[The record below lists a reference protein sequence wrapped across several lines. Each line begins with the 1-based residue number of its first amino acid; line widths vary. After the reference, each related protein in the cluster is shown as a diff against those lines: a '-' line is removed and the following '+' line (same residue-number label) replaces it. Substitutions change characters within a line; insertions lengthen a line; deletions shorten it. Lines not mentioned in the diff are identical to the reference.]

1 MTLYQPALP
10 TPPLVPAEAPAID
23 AHFDEVLADQ
33 LAHGEAYNR
42 HHYRP
47 NSYLHKWWARRCGS
61 TFRLILKAL
70 VEPEWQ
76 RSYYEPGGLAGQ
88 VILDPMLGGGTTLHE
103 AIRLGACVVGAD
115 IDPIPILQARATL
128 TDLSL
133 EEELE
138 PAFDHFY
145 TALKQTLAPL
155 FRTTCPT
162 CGEVADLRFVLHGV
176 RRCGPTGP
184 VLCLDSLILRS
195 TPDGSVLSLCPDTQ
209 ALLQDGAPLA
219 QPTLPTLPLATG
231 VRRATRLRDDLERPY
246 YDRMTPVAVA
256 GQCAQHGAFFKLPDA
271 GDMSLLKMADGQRP
285 VWGDSAEFRIQPGP
299 KSGQLARLGVL
310 RYDELFSSRQLL
322 FLEAVGR
329 QLALFPTPIRLNLAL
344 LASTALEFN
353 SLLCGYKG
361 ANRRR
366 PGAIRHTFAYHAYTF
381 PNTVVEN
388 NPLFPGHKSSG
399 TLTNLF
405 HRRIR
410 RARRWA
416 ALPQERD
423 ALRRRWRPI
432 QGEVDLGT
440 ELDSPADLGAAPARS
455 FLLQHRSAVH
465 LDLPDASVDHIVTD
479 PPYYDSVQYGDLAAF
494 FRVWLARWL
503 PEALDW
509 RYDLTHAAVEHN
521 ANGQYETALSAIF
534 QECRRVLRPTAGR
547 LIFTFHHGQAAAWA
561 ALTMAL
567 RRAGFRLMNRYVV
580 FAENPSSVH
589 IANLTALTHDAI
601 LVLAAPGS
609 RQTPPDWSAPT
620 LVRQTD
626 CAAFM
631 RACGELLGWLLAA
644 PLSETEI
651 RACWQEHL
659 G

>member
-10 TPPLVPAEAPAID
+10 TPPRPPADAPPID
-23 AHFDEVLADQ
+23 IYFDEDLADR
-33 LAHGEAYNR
+33 LARGEVYNR

-70 VEPEWQ
+70 VEPEYQ
-76 RSYYEPGGLAGQ
+76 RGYYEPGGLAGRI
-88 VILDPMLGGGTTLHE
+88 ILDPMLGGGTTLHE

-138 PAFDHFY
+138 PAFERFY
-145 TALKQTLAPL
+145 AALKQELAPL
-155 FRTTCPT
+155 FRTCCPT
-162 CGEVADLRFVLHGV
+162 CGESTDLRYVLHGV
-176 RRCGPTGP
+176 RRCGLNGP
-184 VLCLDSLILRS
+184 VLCLDSLVLRNA
-195 TPDGSVLSLCPDTQ
+195 PDGSVLSLCPDTH
-209 ALLQDGAPLA
+209 ALLLDGVPLA
-219 QPTLPTLPLATG
+219 QPTLPTLPLVAG
-231 VRRATRLRDDLERPY
+231 MRRATRLRDDLEQPY
-246 YDRMTPVAVA
+246 YTRVLPAAVA
-256 GQCAQHGAFFKLPDA
+256 GHCAQHGAFFKLPDA
-271 GDMSLLKMADGQRP
+271 GDMALLRAADARRP
-285 VWGDSAEFRIQPGP
+285 MGGDSADFLIQPGP
-299 KSGQLARLGVL
+299 KSGQLGRLGVL
-310 RYDELFSSRQLL
+310 RYDDLFSSRQLL

-329 QLALFPTPIRLNLAL
+329 QLVAFPPPIRLNLAL

-423 ALRRRWRPI
+423 PGRQRWRVI

-440 ELDSPADLGAAPARS
+440 EFHNAADLNAAPPRS
-455 FLLQHRSAVH
+455 FLLQHRSAVR

-494 FRVWLARWL
+494 FRVWLERWL

-509 RYDLTHAAVEHN
+509 PYDLAHAAVEHN
-521 ANGQYETALSAIF
+521 ANGQYEEALSAIF
-534 QECRRVLRPTAGR
+534 QECRRVLRPATGR

-561 ALTMAL
+561 ALTLAL
-567 RRAGFRLMNRYVV
+567 RRAGFQLMNRYVV

-589 IANLTALTHDAI
+589 IANLEALTHDAI
-601 LVLAAPGS
+601 LVLSAPDS
-609 RQTPPDWSAPT
+609 RQAPPAWSPPT
-620 LVRQTD
+620 LVRQAE

-651 RACWQEHL
+651 RACWQEQMD
-659 G
+659 